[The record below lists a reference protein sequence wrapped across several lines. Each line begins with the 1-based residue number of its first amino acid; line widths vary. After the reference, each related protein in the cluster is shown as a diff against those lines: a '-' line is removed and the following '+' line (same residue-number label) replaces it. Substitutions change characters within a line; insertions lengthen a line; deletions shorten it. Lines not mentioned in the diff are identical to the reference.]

1 MDGIRSSTVVS
12 GNEPFSLGII
22 AYPRTDLRVDNVKT
36 RRTGLVTPLA
46 LGRPKAAVIG
56 TGRVDGIPVY
66 GQAKTVT
73 TTYKGELQ
81 INGTRTYPEPT
92 TVATIDVV
100 YLLARDYF
108 GRGYDIL
115 RIEADKEVV
124 FDAENGAIPR
134 IQFRFYN
141 GLQTVVDPLVKKI
154 VGAHA
159 GAHHGDVLLVLPDY
173 PAGQAPTITAVISN
187 AATDTGGTEELH
199 WIGAVPTNMDQA
211 VLHAGYDPAD
221 GLLYQVLTSREI
233 ATTECLLSVL
243 DVDTHTELY
252 RIPLQ
257 DSSFYVGGSVFVN
270 ALKGSG
276 YIVVRM
282 AVPAEAN
289 SPTRIYNA
297 STGQIVVEWRESAD
311 QSILWSASEAF
322 GDVWL
327 LAGDDVDGSG
337 GQLPVFAVVN
347 LSLGTFDVTA
357 APSAYGSAID
367 GGGRVLANS
376 ASFFLRASGR
386 VTEATFDGD
395 GWTYHTAYQAV
406 GTVSAHHYDPGTE
419 YLAVL
424 EEIPAGTFNVYLIRP
439 DTAAIVEAFTTSVR
453 LFPLQGTNINRQ
465 NSFPRPGYALFGSSS
480 NDLWAIDIAAHTA
493 TKLADVNSQTGQD
506 INLGIYDQARLSY
519 FMAAGDTVWTEYTI
533 PGTVP
538 GEITTESHILDL
550 VTGLGPYTVDQI
562 RFAGFDGLTDWG
574 DVIDKDT
581 SVITLLRTYQDPLGF
596 VWTDVGDEIVFRK
609 TPTDG
614 SFVVDEALADTD
626 LVFKSGGSI
635 ITDDESD
642 LAKTSRVTLEYVS
655 KDDNYQPRTVYAD
668 DYSALYEITRSTRE
682 VDFSTSMV
690 LSDADGERYVWELL
704 WRQQAKERQHRFST
718 FSDFAHLIPGD
729 VISVPSGDILYTVE
743 LSKVNIRENLVVEF
757 EARGFQ
763 TDLSTEVAAV
773 TNAGFSGI
781 SSVTLQSQYVHLD
794 IPLLRFADD
803 AGGASLVQYGMV
815 AARGQ
820 QNWGGGTLYRGDTAI
835 AFAVMYDQA
844 PHTAFM
850 GSCVT
855 ALPDNPNPFS
865 GDFSSSIIV
874 QKISG
879 SAPTSATEE
888 QVMLGTNLAFVGN
901 EGRWEGLGFTTV
913 TDMGSGR
920 YAISGFPVRG
930 WRGTEVFGG
939 QHQTGD
945 LFVLISQEWVQKLL
959 HPTTDLDLTKFYKA
973 VGFGGSLASVVA
985 AAHAIPGA
993 AEKPYAVVNID
1004 GEIAGGDTVVSFDYR
1019 NRLSAWEMFNPVP
1032 DCGETTLAFE
1042 MDVLDADSPT
1052 GVLSTL
1058 TAGINE
1064 FTYTAAQKT
1073 ADWGGSPPPSATA
1086 RIYMMSG
1093 AVGRGHVAEVTIP
1106 L

>member
-1 MDGIRSSTVVS
+1 MSGLHDFKVGGIGHYVQT
-12 GNEPFSLGII
+12 PL
-22 AYPRTDLRVDNVKT
+22 PPRVDKNIT
-36 RRTGLVTPLA
+36 RRTGLVTPPA

-73 TTYKGELQ
+73 TTYQGVRIGSQL
-81 INGTRTYPEPT
+81 NLTYPEPT

-108 GRGYDIL
+108 GRGYDII
-115 RIEADKEVV
+115 RIEADNEVV
-124 FDAENGAIPR
+124 FDAENGAIPK
-134 IQFRFYN
+134 IEFRFYN
-141 GLQTVVDPLVKKI
+141 GLQTVVDPLIKQI

-187 AATDTGGTEELH
+187 AATDTGSTEELH
-199 WIGAVPTNMDQA
+199 WIGAVPTDMDQA
-211 VLHAGYDPAD
+211 VLHAGYDPVD
-221 GLLYQVLTSREI
+221 GLLYQVLTNREI
-233 ATTECLLSVL
+233 STTDCMLSVL

-252 RIPLQ
+252 RIVLQ

-282 AVPAEAN
+282 AVPAETD

-297 STGQIVVEWRESAD
+297 STGQILVEWREATN

-337 GQLPVFAVVN
+337 GQLNVFAVVN
-347 LSLGTFDVTA
+347 LSLGTFDVTL
-357 APSAYGSAID
+357 APQSYGTAID

-386 VTEATFDGD
+386 ITEATFDGD
-395 GWTYHTAYQAV
+395 GWTYQTAYQAV
-406 GTVSAHHYDPGTE
+406 GPVTAHHYDPGTE
-419 YLAVL
+419 YLVVL
-424 EEIPAGTFNVYLIRP
+424 EEIPTGTYNVYLITP
-439 DTAAIVEAFTTSVR
+439 DTAAVVEAFTISQQ
-453 LFPLQGTNINRQ
+453 LFPLQGNNINRQ
-465 NSFPRPGYALFGSSS
+465 NVFPRPGYALFGSTS

-493 TKLADVNSQTGQD
+493 TKLADVNAETGQD
-506 INLGIYDQARLSY
+506 INLGIYDQSRLSY

-538 GEITTESHILDL
+538 GEITTESHITDL
-550 VTGLGPYTVDQI
+550 VTVLGPYTVDQV
-562 RFAGFDGLTDWG
+562 RFSGFGGLTDWG

-581 SVITLLRTYQDPLGF
+581 SIITLLRTYQDPLGF

-609 TPTDG
+609 TPTDV

-626 LVFKSGGSI
+626 LVFKQNGSI
-635 ITDDESD
+635 TSDDESD
-642 LAKTSRVTLEYVS
+642 LTRIAKVAFEYVS

-668 DYSALYEITRSTRE
+668 DYSALYEVTRSTKE
-682 VDFSTSMV
+682 LDFSTSMV
-690 LSDADGERYVWELL
+690 LSDTVGERLVWELL

-729 VISVPSGDILYTVE
+729 VVSVPSGDILYTVE

-773 TNAGFSGI
+773 SNQGFSGI

-820 QNWGGGTLYRGDTAI
+820 QNWGGGSLYRGDTAT

-844 PHTAFM
+844 PHTAFI
-850 GSCVT
+850 GSCRTV
-855 ALPDNPNPFS
+855 LPDNPNPFS
-865 GDFSSSIIV
+865 GDFSSSIVV
-874 QKISG
+874 QRISG
-879 SAPTSATEE
+879 SAPTAAAEE
-888 QVMLGTNLAFVGN
+888 QVMLGTNLAFVGK

-913 TDMGSGR
+913 VDNGDGT
-920 YAISGFPVRG
+920 YTISGFPVRG
-930 WRGTEVFGG
+930 WRGTEVYGG
-939 QHQTGD
+939 QHEAGD
-945 LFVLISQEWVQKLL
+945 FFVLISQEWVRALL
-959 HPTTDLDLTKFYKA
+959 HPTTDFELSKFYKA
-973 VGFGGSLASVVA
+973 VGFGGSLAAAVA
-985 AAHAIPGA
+985 ESHRILGA
-993 AEKPYAVVNID
+993 AEKPYAVVNVD
-1004 GEIAGGDTVVSFDYR
+1004 GEISGGDTIISFDYR
-1019 NRLSAWEMFNPVP
+1019 SRLSAWEMFNPLP
-1032 DCGETTLAFE
+1032 DCGEATLAFE
-1042 MDVLDADSPT
+1042 MDILDADSPT

-1058 TAGINE
+1058 TSNTNQ

-1073 ADWGGSPPPSATA
+1073 SDWGSPPPSAVA
-1086 RIYMMSG
+1086 RLYMMS
-1093 AVGRGHVAEVTIP
+1093 ATVGRGHVAEVTIP